1 MRISDWSS
9 DVCSSDLVDVAR
21 SSAELLK
28 LKQAFATG
36 AAQQAQEAPVRLTL
50 PDGSLY
56 PLPGRLKFSEVSVDP
71 SSGSV
76 VLRAVFPNPNGT
88 LLPGM
93 YVKARLVEGIEEH
106 AILVPPKG
114 VSRAARCNAP
124 ALGVGPGNKAQNS
137 VSDRVCAAVR

>member
-93 YVKARLVEGIEEH
+93 YVKARLVEDRKSTR
-106 AILVPPKG
+106 L
-114 VSRAARCNAP
+114 
-124 ALGVGPGNKAQNS
+124 NS
-137 VSDRVCAAVR
+137 SH

>member
-93 YVKARLVEGIEEH
+93 HVKARLVEGLEEH
-106 AILVPPKG
+106 AISVTPEG
-114 VSRAARCNAP
+114 VRRER
-124 ALGVGPGNKAQNS
+124 PGNKKAM
-137 VSDRVCAAVR
+137 VVG

>member
-93 YVKARLVEGIEEH
+93 YVKEIGREHVGTPVTNAQIVGRRLHEKKKKESNRRYQTV
-106 AILVPPKG
+106 
-114 VSRAARCNAP
+114 
-124 ALGVGPGNKAQNS
+124 QQDNS
-137 VSDRVCAAVR
+137 V

>member
-106 AILVPPKG
+106 AILVPQTG
-114 VSRAARCNAP
+114 VSRAA
-124 ALGVGPGNKAQNS
+124 PGNATSLEWGHANREPKTGI
-137 VSDRVCAAVR
+137 DP

>member
-9 DVCSSDLVDVAR
+9 DVCSAFTPGALVTTGQAAPLATIQTLDPIYVDVAR

-50 PDGSLY
+50 PDGRLY

-71 SSGSV
+71 RSAPV
-76 VLRAVFPNPNGT
+76 VLRAGFPHP
-88 LLPGM
+88 
-93 YVKARLVEGIEEH
+93 KAH
-106 AILVPPKG
+106 
-114 VSRAARCNAP
+114 
-124 ALGVGPGNKAQNS
+124 
-137 VSDRVCAAVR
+137 